1 VTDKTGVLWQLR
13 GGEDEGGVGRGVSR
27 LELLDAVAVVRM
39 REGGGRK
46 SGRREGALPVEVARV
61 GYDGGQRFEL
71 LELIGHCKQVVV
83 GYHAACRSSFWVDET
98 SPALPSDSAR
108 CCMRKCSAACA
119 NAPCMRKWNTPRR
132 RRLLLQ
138 DDTNSRWQ
146 CHLQPRRDGGP
157 ITNTAMRGVFCS
169 EMSSTLCTAFHL
181 CFLLNPRRTFSFLF
195 RYVCA

>member
-1 VTDKTGVLWQLR
+1 MRWPRRRGRGTCTRRIENGNAVVTDKTGVLRQLR
-13 GGEDEGGVGRGVSR
+13 GGEDEGGVGRGVCR

-83 GYHAACRSSFWVDET
+83 GYHATCRSSFWVDET
-98 SPALPSDSAR
+98 SPALPSD
-108 CCMRKCSAACA
+108 C
-119 NAPCMRKWNTPRR
+119 CMRKWNTPRR

-146 CHLQPRRDGGP
+146 CHLQPCPPRWGP
-157 ITNTAMRGVFCS
+157 ITNTAMRGVF
-169 EMSSTLCTAFHL
+169 
-181 CFLLNPRRTFSFLF
+181 
-195 RYVCA
+195 